1 MWYSLLL
8 THFNHTGNNTACYV
22 VQFIIDSLI
31 FNHNQET
38 TQHVMWYSLLLTHFN
53 HTGNNTACY
62 VVQFIIDSL

>member
-8 THFNHTGNNTACYV
+8 TLFNHTGNNTACYV
-22 VQFIIDSLI
+22 AQFIIELTSI
-31 FNHNQET
+31 IQKT

-62 VVQFIIDSL
+62 VVQFIIIDSL